1 MLARPNTLWQPL
13 LAIASPLLPLAL
25 LLQPPLG
32 CRRSMS
38 LFMAEV
44 QITCLCSLFVP
55 DTLQEKAASRD
66 SGRGMQQPAKA
77 LAMAVFSF
85 CLFFSA
91 KAEAE
96 SIRMCSFLFAGQG
109 PRKIR
114 LPAGIATAADAGGR
128 RCRRCRR
135 RRCCCCCSA
144 AVAVAIAAG
153 AGSGAGRTPAL
164 LNCQCLRR
172 GKPSRS
178 LGMPCIFAVAVAAA
192 VLLLVQ
198 QLLFL

>member
-96 SIRMCSFLFAGQG
+96 SIRLCSFLFAGQG

-114 LPAGIATAADAGGR
+114 LPAGIATAAAASYVLKG
-128 RCRRCRR
+128 
-135 RRCCCCCSA
+135 CCCCCSA

>member
-96 SIRMCSFLFAGQG
+96 SIRLCSFLFAGQG

-114 LPAGIATAADAGGR
+114 LPAGIATAADAGGSR
-128 RCRRCRR
+128 GNNVGN
-135 RRCCCCCSA
+135 A
-144 AVAVAIAAG
+144 H
-153 AGSGAGRTPAL
+153 GSSKLCFEGQRTL
-164 LNCQCLRR
+164 
-172 GKPSRS
+172 
-178 LGMPCIFAVAVAAA
+178 
-192 VLLLVQ
+192 
-198 QLLFL
+198 